1 MATAGGRPGDYRK
14 RSASSAPR
22 TAMRVSVVFF
32 GDLARLKPPG
42 WKGKRGTVE
51 LPEGSTI
58 GDLADR
64 LGIGEEP
71 CVIMLNDAQHHR
83 GAELHEGDTVT
94 FLPPIAG
101 GVTARSAG
109 CGGTHSLR

>member
-1 MATAGGRPGDYRK
+1 
-14 RSASSAPR
+14 
-22 TAMRVSVVFF
+22 MRVSVVFF
-32 GDLARLKPPG
+32 GDLARLKPPE

-83 GAELHEGDTVT
+83 AAELHEGDTVT

-101 GVTARSAG
+101 GSAPY
-109 CGGTHSLR
+109 CWPVSAISHSCRGRRCSASILLRW